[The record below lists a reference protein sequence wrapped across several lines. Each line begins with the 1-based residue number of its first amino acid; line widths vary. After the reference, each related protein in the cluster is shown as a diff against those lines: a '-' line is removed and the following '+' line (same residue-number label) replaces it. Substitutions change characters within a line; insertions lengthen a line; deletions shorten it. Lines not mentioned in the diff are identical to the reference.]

1 MRIELICKSI
11 DLIDYKA
18 AFIDYLENTYMA
30 LGFFLFILN
39 FIIIQYYLKQWM
51 NAGSR
56 IKHNC
61 LAPFKPISL
70 YGFNF

>member
-30 LGFFLFILN
+30 LGFVSVYLEFYYYSILFKAMDECWFAN
-39 FIIIQYYLKQWM
+39 KT
-51 NAGSR
+51 
-56 IKHNC
+56 
-61 LAPFKPISL
+61 
-70 YGFNF
+70 